1 MEETNMDFGSFQ
13 LGLIEIVGVLLLLAV
28 LLWGVLRVKS
38 GGRKDSPAVTEQA
51 TRDLYRKEEKRH
63 DEGTEEL

>member
-1 MEETNMDFGSFQ
+1 MDFGSFQ
-13 LGLIEIVGVLLLLAV
+13 LGLVEIIGVLLLLAV
-28 LLWGVLRVKS
+28 LLWGVLRVRS